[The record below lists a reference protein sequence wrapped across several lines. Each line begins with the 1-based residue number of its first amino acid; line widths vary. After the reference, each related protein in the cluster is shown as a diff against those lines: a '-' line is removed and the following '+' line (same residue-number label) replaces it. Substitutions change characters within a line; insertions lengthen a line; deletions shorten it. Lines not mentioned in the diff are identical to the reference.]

1 MLKIGFSVFIILTL
15 LSFGGTPRAGDQL
28 ERFWRVYSKWASEHP
43 EYECRVTPE
52 MQVVHSR
59 FHLWQIKQESGRV
72 DSISKVMGDIPIC
85 HEVYV
90 SLDDY
95 GRKVT
100 YFPEV
105 NRTVL
110 FCLDKA
116 IDSELEAN
124 SVVMSALLDNL
135 KQVKKFLVFEELSET
150 DEGIVFDM
158 IVDVKKMRAAGL
170 VPERV
175 EASRVR
181 LVFSLKKSG
190 ELVRLSRQFDEGDL
204 EVLYFDYVSF
214 SSDEVRES
222 FPRIENRS
230 TRGISPSST
239 YMAAL
244 EEIKRVRQHSEAL
257 ENK

>member
-15 LSFGGTPRAGDQL
+15 LSFGGTSRTGDQL

-43 EYECRVTPE
+43 EYECYVNPE

-59 FHLWQIKQESGRV
+59 FRLWQIKQDSGRV
-72 DSISKVMGDIPIC
+72 DSVLKVMSDIPIC
-85 HEVYV
+85 HEVYI

-110 FCLDKA
+110 FCIDKA

-124 SVVMSALLDNL
+124 SLVMSALLDNL
-135 KQVKKFLVFEELSET
+135 KLVKKFLVFEELSET

-158 IVDVKKMRAAGL
+158 IVDVEKMKAAGL
-170 VPERV
+170 VPGRV
-175 EASRVR
+175 KASEVR

-214 SSDEVRES
+214 SSEEVRES
-222 FPRIENRS
+222 FPKIENRS
-230 TRGISPSST
+230 TRGISPNFT
-239 YMAAL
+239 YMTAI
-244 EEIKRVRQHSEAL
+244 EEIKRVRQYSEAL
-257 ENK
+257 GDK